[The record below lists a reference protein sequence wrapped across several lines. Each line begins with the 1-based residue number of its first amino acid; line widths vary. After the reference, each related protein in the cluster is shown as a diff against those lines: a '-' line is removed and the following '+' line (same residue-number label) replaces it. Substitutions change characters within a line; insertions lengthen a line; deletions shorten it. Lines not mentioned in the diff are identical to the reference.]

1 MSSWDPI
8 SIRPQIFSIVVVAAI
23 IVFCCVLYYKKSKN
37 LKANEAPSGYCLAVE
52 IYVSYFRNMIH
63 EILGPKF
70 DKMTP
75 LFVFIF
81 TYVLVSNIIGVF
93 GLDNPTGSYTVTL
106 SMALIMYFGVWIVG
120 FKFQKLSYL
129 KNFCLKISTK
139 SGKQIPVFINPLE
152 VMSNIAPL
160 ISMSFRLWG
169 NITAGSIIITLWFY
183 FTNWIWIN
191 VPVLGTIN
199 LLGGLT
205 GAPIRAYFDLLSGLI
220 QALVFTMLTMV
231 YWNMAK
237 GDEPQSN
244 ISVSHSPTLNAN
256 IYNK

>member
-1 MSSWDPI
+1 MSDWQPL
-8 SIRPQIFSIVVVAAI
+8 SIRPQIFSIVVVTAI
-23 IVFCCVLYYKKSKN
+23 LVFLCILYYKKSKR
-37 LKANEAPSGYCLAVE
+37 LKANEAPTGYVLAVE
-52 IYVSYFRNMIH
+52 IYVSYFRNMIA

-81 TYVLVSNIIGVF
+81 SYILLSNVIGVF
-93 GLDNPTGSYTVTL
+93 GLENPTGSYTVTL
-106 SMALIMYFGVWIVG
+106 SMALIMYFGVWTVG

-129 KNFCLKISTK
+129 KNFCFKIKTK
-139 SGKQIPVFINPLE
+139 KGKQIPVFINPLE

-169 NITAGSIIITLWFY
+169 NITAGSIIITLWFF
-183 FTNWIWIN
+183 FTNYVWAKI
-191 VPVLGTIN
+191 PVIGVIN

-231 YWNMAK
+231 YWTMAK
-237 GDEPQSN
+237 GDD
-244 ISVSHSPTLNAN
+244 SPTPQVNVIPN
-256 IYNK
+256 INK

>member
-1 MSSWDPI
+1 MSDWKPL

-23 IVFCCVLYYKKSKN
+23 IIVLSVVYYKKSKR
-37 LKANEAPSGYCLAVE
+37 LRADEAPTGYALAVE
-52 IYVSYFRNMIH
+52 IYVSYFRNMVH

-81 TYVLVSNIIGVF
+81 TYILLSNIIGVF
-93 GLDNPTGSYTVTL
+93 GLENPTGSYTVTL
-106 SMALIMYFGVWIVG
+106 SMALIMYVGVWVVG

-129 KNFCLKISTK
+129 KNFCLKVKTK
-139 SGKQIPVFINPLE
+139 KGKEIPVFINPLE

-169 NITAGSIIITLWFY
+169 NITAGSIIITLWFF
-183 FTNWIWIN
+183 FTNWLWAK
-191 VPVLGTIN
+191 VPVIGVIN
-199 LLGGLT
+199 ILGGLT

-231 YWNMAK
+231 YWTMAK
-237 GDEPQSN
+237 GDDAPAPQINVVPN
-244 ISVSHSPTLNAN
+244 I
-256 IYNK
+256 NK

>member
-1 MSSWDPI
+1 MSEWQPL
-8 SIRPQIFSIVVVAAI
+8 SIRPQIFSIIVVAVIIAI
-23 IVFCCVLYYKKSKN
+23 FCIVYYKKSKS

-52 IYVSYFRNMIH
+52 IYVSYFRNMVH

-81 TYVLVSNIIGVF
+81 TYILVSNVIGVV
-93 GLDNPTGSYTVTL
+93 GLENPTGSYTVTL
-106 SMALIMYFGVWIVG
+106 SMALIMYIGVWVVG

-129 KNFCLKISTK
+129 KNFCFKIKTK
-139 SGKQIPVFINPLE
+139 SGKQIPIFINPLE

-169 NITAGSIIITLWFY
+169 NITAGSIIITLWFF
-183 FTNWIWIN
+183 FTNWIWAK
-191 VPVLGTIN
+191 VPVIGVIN
-199 LLGGLT
+199 ILGGLT

-231 YWNMAK
+231 YWTMAK
-237 GDEPQSN
+237 GDDAPVAQVAVKRPYN
-244 ISVSHSPTLNAN
+244 IKQ
-256 IYNK
+256 IYK

>member
-1 MSSWDPI
+1 MSEWRPL
-8 SIRPQIFSIVVVAAI
+8 SIRPQIFSIIVVAAI
-23 IVFCCVLYYKKSKN
+23 LAIFFIVYHKKSKN
-37 LKANEAPSGYCLAVE
+37 LKPDQAPTGYLLAVE
-52 IYVSYFRNMIH
+52 IYVSYFRNMVA

-70 DKMTP
+70 DKITP
-75 LFVFIF
+75 LFIFIF
-81 TYVLVSNIIGVF
+81 SYVLVSNLIGVF
-93 GLDNPTGSYTVTL
+93 GLDNPTASYTVTL
-106 SMALIMYFGVWIVG
+106 SMTLIMYVGVWVVG

-129 KNFCLKISTK
+129 KNFCLKVTTK

-169 NITAGSIIITLWFY
+169 NITAGSIIITLWFF
-183 FTNWIWIN
+183 FTNYVWMK
-191 VPVLGTIN
+191 VPVIGVIN

-231 YWNMAK
+231 YWTMAK
-237 GDEPQSN
+237 GDDDSKPQVQV
-244 ISVSHSPTLNAN
+244 I
-256 IYNK
+256 K

>member
-1 MSSWDPI
+1 MSDWQPL
-8 SIRPQIFSIVVVAAI
+8 SIRPQIFSIVVVTVI
-23 IVFCCVLYYKKSKN
+23 LLILCLIYYKKSKK
-37 LKANEAPSGYCLAVE
+37 LKANEAPTGYALAVE
-52 IYVSYFRNMIH
+52 LYVSYIRNMVH

-81 TYVLVSNIIGVF
+81 SYILLSNIIGVF
-93 GLDNPTGSYTVTL
+93 GLENPTGSYTVTL
-106 SMALIMYFGVWIVG
+106 SMALIMYIGVWVVG

-129 KNFCLKISTK
+129 KNFCLKIKTK
-139 SGKQIPVFINPLE
+139 KGKEIPVFINPLE

-169 NITAGSIIITLWFY
+169 NITAGSIIITLWFF
-183 FTNWIWIN
+183 FTNWVWQN
-191 VPVLGTIN
+191 VPILGTIN
-199 LLGGLT
+199 ILGGLT

-231 YWNMAK
+231 YWTMAK
-237 GDEPQSN
+237 GDDGEQINPRV
-244 ISVSHSPTLNAN
+244 SVVPNTNPIVN
-256 IYNK
+256 R